1 MNTELLN
8 NRIKDFFTFV
18 KSFPIKAYTLKEA
31 LDYLGKKQN
40 YRYPIPNART
50 LRRKFST
57 STYKFLYNFTIE
69 EIIDEID
76 KIEIFLNKIDTINSY
91 GVRINVDIYNFFY
104 ENIQKPQFI
113 KKLIDNFIDK
123 NNQQT
128 SDTYIIDLWYNS
140 IYNYIRYN
148 DTENIDINDDE
159 LNILKNRINNITINN
174 LNGDFSKIF
183 LGNNN
188 ETCYVD
194 ELDITYKTNKK
205 NLNLKNLF
213 FDSKHYSNYINT
225 VYEFGK
231 KLYNTKIRLIE
242 NRSYGS
248 KDFNKESP
256 YYYTIQTDDYLNE
269 NNGGKVEKQ
278 VIKDLI
284 LLEYS
289 FLIPHPIYEY
299 DVNTDKL
306 NIDSKIII
314 DKTKKNEL
322 KTPLYPLFYISKTG
336 EYHIYN
342 YDAYKE
348 EKYMLDPCID
358 YLKIYFM
365 KTAFENIFCRKEF
378 KKFKISIQIL
388 IAKYTISV
396 KNPDYNN
403 KNILENKGKID
414 IGFNYYY
421 TEKFIISELFNDY
434 FDQISNYFNNGI
446 DFELDY
452 MNVRKYIFKSG
463 DNSNQ
468 SSQMDPYMIYFYAI
482 QKLRRTY
489 IENEDD
495 NKVSIIDKLIFAIP
509 QAGLRLKL
517 KNDIKGFISD
527 YLDEIP
533 NTIELKKEIEEQ
545 YIKQENRRKVLVM
558 FSELHNHFLEYTG
571 IIGEESSGTLTIK
584 QPVGF
589 LIKHYDPSKIFSN
602 TMLTSI
608 AKNII
613 SYDEGL
619 SDSVRNKLSEVA
631 TGHDNRCISNSY
643 IALKMLSENKPLK
656 KVKNIREI
664 YCKYYHTLSDKQKTY
679 VKEGKLND
687 FLLEKTKQDNIGV
700 FLALGYSSET
710 MLCYENGEVLEVPS
724 DNKLLDKR
732 LILLYDKRHLS
743 VMTYENYELMKE
755 KRGIIKN
762 KTEKARL
769 NRRIKDSDQL
779 NFKLSP
785 DILNGYSQAKPIIKV
800 WDIESRVCETT
811 GKQLPSLIIC
821 SNTDGSDCKIFYE
834 GDNIITINAFI
845 DYIDSICTKRYTS
858 KTNVKTRIEQILLY
872 SYGGCRYDNLLIHK
886 QLKQR
891 NYNTSAC
898 YDTRS
903 SIKFMKYHNVQFI
916 DLNCFYSGALRT
928 VFKETFTCKINGVK
942 HLRDITFI
950 DLDGTKQTKQIGKT
964 YFPYDF
970 LTKETLNY
978 NGPIPSEK
986 FWINEKYADDK
997 DGGRI
1002 KVLSHYNEFCK
1013 GKSSDYIYDMKK
1025 EIIEYCFY
1033 DCIILGAVVKE
1044 FTKLCY
1050 GKIKRK
1056 DGSERFLD
1064 LRGVKTAASLAIKYF
1079 RQAYLDCDIYGTTD
1093 KALLEIE
1100 RSTYFGGCTE
1110 RYKREFIS
1118 TPETPYLN
1126 YYDINSSYPASMMLP
1141 MPYKYLDSKHYLTLT
1156 ITKENVSILK
1166 RNWIYKARVGYVG
1179 NDRYYISPILNRAPN
1194 GNMIALL
1201 NSTYR
1206 YMYGCEIIRAVESGC
1221 EAYITDYIEYEP
1233 KELFSEYIGD
1243 IYKKKCD
1250 YKKEGKAALSGFNKL
1265 LANSTSGK
1273 FGQQPKVNRELIINN
1288 DEIELHDKIKRSL
1301 SNNLNSFI
1309 DIEELDDEF
1318 SLLTTE
1324 NINNDNNIG
1333 SLVRIVAYIT
1343 AESRCAL
1350 HKAMEVVGFENVY
1363 NADTDSIFTTKEL
1376 TPEMIDEER
1385 LGAFKLEH
1393 KIIDAT
1399 FVAKKTYHI
1408 IDIHSVDHNK
1418 AKGVKSTGLTKEDYK
1433 KMINGEKVSVT
1444 SKTFFRSL
1452 NGIKVSDQT
1461 RFVGEAEVC
1470 TRKFEGNNSV
1480 AYDNM
1485 NEYILAVKNSKNVQN
1500 DKNF

>member
-8 NRIKDFFTFV
+8 NRIKDFFTFI
-18 KSFPIKAYTLKEA
+18 KTFPIRVYTLKEA

-50 LRRKFST
+50 LRRKYST
-57 STYKFLYNFTIE
+57 SSYKFLYNDLIE
-69 EIIDEID
+69 EIIDKID
-76 KIEIFLNKIDTINSY
+76 QIEIFLNKIDTINTY
-91 GVRINVDIYNFFY
+91 GVRINVDIYNFYY
-104 ENIQKPQFI
+104 ENIQKPNYI
-113 KKLIDNFIDK
+113 KELINNFIEK

-128 SDTYIIDLWYNS
+128 NDIEIISLWRKS
-140 IYNYIRYN
+140 IYNYIFYN

-159 LNILKNRINNITINN
+159 LNSLKNKINNMTIHTI
-174 LNGDFSKIF
+174 NGDFSKIF
-183 LGNNN
+183 LEKDNSS
-188 ETCYVD
+188 CFVD
-194 ELDITYKTNKK
+194 ELDVTYKTNRKGIS
-205 NLNLKNLF
+205 LKNLF
-213 FDSKHYSNYINT
+213 FDAKYYSNYIND
-225 VYEFGK
+225 VYEFGV
-231 KLYNTKIRLIE
+231 KLYDTKIRLIE
-242 NRSYGS
+242 NRLVDQ

-269 NNGGKVEKQ
+269 INGGKVEKQ
-278 VIKDLI
+278 SIIDLI
-284 LLEYS
+284 INEFD
-289 FLIPHPIYEY
+289 FLINNPLYEY
-299 DVNTDKL
+299 DINTDKL
-306 NIDSKIII
+306 NLQTEIIR
-314 DKTKKNEL
+314 TQEQKNKL
-322 KTPLYPLFYISKTG
+322 KTALYPLFYISKTN
-336 EYHIYN
+336 EYHLYN
-342 YDAYKE
+342 FNAEKDEEYK
-348 EKYMLDPCID
+348 LDPCIE
-358 YLKIYFM
+358 YLNSFFM
-365 KTAFENIFCRKEF
+365 KSAFENIFCRKEF
-378 KKFKISIQIL
+378 IKYKISIQIL

-396 KNPDYNN
+396 DDPSYDKRI
-403 KNILENKGKID
+403 KKLSKGRID

-421 TEKFIISELFNDY
+421 SKIFEISEFFNDY
-434 FDQISNYFNNGI
+434 YDKISDYFNKGI
-446 DFELDY
+446 DFEIEY
-452 MNVRKYIFKSG
+452 MNFNMYLSKKN
-463 DNSNQ
+463 NSRL
-468 SSQMDPYMIYFYAI
+468 SSIIDPYMVYFEALK
-482 QKLRRTY
+482 KLRAQY
-489 IENEDD
+489 LVNND
-495 NKVSIIDKLIFAIP
+495 NDKKNIIDNLMINMPK
-509 QAGLRLKL
+509 AGLRLKPKDTIENFIL
-517 KNDIKGFISD
+517 K
-527 YLDEIP
+527 YLIEYP
-533 NTIELKKEIEEQ
+533 NTIELKKDIEHLYNIQEQ
-545 YIKQENRRKVLVM
+545 ILNRFIK
-558 FSELHNHFLEYTG
+558 FSLIHKYFLEIAG
-571 IIGEESSGTLTIK
+571 MIGDESSGSLCVK

-589 LIKHYDPSKIFSN
+589 LIKQYEPSKIFSMA
-602 TMLTSI
+602 TLVSI

-643 IALKMLSENKPLK
+643 IALKMLSNNEPIKR
-656 KVKNIREI
+656 VKHIREI
-664 YCKYYHTLSDKQKTY
+664 YCKYYQTLSEKQKTY
-679 VKEGKLND
+679 VKEGKLNN
-687 FLLEKTKQDNIGV
+687 FLLEKTKEDNIGV
-700 FLALGYSSET
+700 FLALGYTSET
-710 MLCYENGEVLEVPS
+710 MLCYANGEVLEVPS

-743 VMTYENYELMKE
+743 VMTYENYEVMKE
-755 KRGIIKN
+755 KRGIIKT
-762 KTEKARL
+762 KAEKARL
-769 NRRIKDSDQL
+769 DRRIKGGEQL

-785 DILNGYSQAKPIIKV
+785 IKLEGYSQARPIIKV

-845 DYIDSICTKRYTS
+845 DYLDSICTKRYTS
-858 KTNVKTRIEQILLY
+858 KTNATKRIEQILLY

-898 YDTRS
+898 YDTTS
-903 SIKFMKYHNVQFI
+903 SIKFMKYHNIQFI
-916 DLNCFYSGALRT
+916 DLNCFYPGALRR
-928 VFKETFTCKINGVK
+928 VFKETFTYKINGVK
-942 HLRDITFI
+942 HLRDTTFI
-950 DLDGTKQTKQIGKT
+950 DLDGTKKTKQIGKT
-964 YFPYDF
+964 YFPYEF

-978 NGPIPSEK
+978 KGPIPAK
-986 FWINEKYADDK
+986 NFWIEEKYVDDE

-1002 KVLSHYNEFCK
+1002 KDCIHYNEFCK
-1013 GKSSDYIYDMKK
+1013 DKPLDYIYDMKK

-1033 DCIILGAVVKE
+1033 DCVILGAVVKE

-1079 RQAYLDCDIYGTTD
+1079 RQAYLDDDIYGTID
-1093 KALLEIE
+1093 KELLEIE

-1110 RYKREFIS
+1110 RYKREFIN
-1118 TPETPYLN
+1118 TPETLHLN
-1126 YYDINSSYPASMMLP
+1126 YYDINSSYPASMRYP
-1141 MPYKYLDSKHYLTLT
+1141 MPYKWKKTDNNLTLT
-1156 ITKENVSILK
+1156 ITIENVSTIK
-1166 RNWIYKARVGYVG
+1166 RNWIYNARVGYVG
-1179 NDRYYISPILNRAPN
+1179 DNRYYISPILDRAPN

-1201 NSTYR
+1201 NSTHR
-1206 YMYGCEIIRAVESGC
+1206 HMFGCEIIRAVESGC
-1221 EAYITDYIEYEP
+1221 EVYITKYIAYDE

-1250 YKKEGKAALSGFNKL
+1250 YKKEGKAALSNFNKL

-1309 DIEELDDEF
+1309 DIEKLDDEF

-1376 TPEMIDEER
+1376 PPEMIDNER
-1385 LGAFKLEH
+1385 LGAFKLEC
-1393 KIIDAT
+1393 KFSEAKFI
-1399 FVAKKTYHI
+1399 AKKTYYGKD
-1408 IDIHSVDHNK
+1408 IDTVGHNK
-1418 AKGVKSTGLTKEDYK
+1418 AKGVKSTGLTEEDYK
-1433 KMINGEKVSVT
+1433 NMLNGEKVSVT

-1452 NGIKVSDQT
+1452 NGIKVLDQK
-1461 RFVGEAEVC
+1461 RIICEAQVC

-1485 NEYILAVKNSKNVQN
+1485 NEYILAIKNSKNVQN
-1500 DKNF
+1500 DNNF